1 MRKKQN
7 KKKYAKFLNKVR
19 KIFKQIN
26 ISKKK
31 VLAILACSA
40 LTILLTFVTYNLN
53 NPTYMNKL
61 LANVLNNG
69 TPANEAFDDN
79 TFYSCVVDAYNNEFN
94 ANKAYSDIL
103 TDDELEQIHTLNCSG
118 GSIADSDRITSI
130 KGIEKLTNIT
140 SINLENHRLTSVD
153 LSKNK
158 TLITLNLQGNQLTG
172 VDLRQ
177 NTALIELNLR
187 FNHDLTSL
195 SLNGLVSLE
204 KLDLYSTSLTDIDLT
219 SNVSLKDLNLAGN
232 KLTSIELNNNVLLEN
247 LDLGYGTFATSNNI
261 TSIDL
266 SKNTNLKTLNVDG
279 NGLTSLDLSS
289 NINLTSISFINR
301 TSTQDYKNELIPE
314 FKQSLTIGDKI
325 DIGTPRIKVPDNY
338 NIDYT
343 VGDSSVV
350 SYSNGIISALK
361 GGTTNLILNSDF
373 ANSPT
378 LSSSISVIDPNIF
391 LSSSTYTI
399 NNENK
404 FIVVGVDDN
413 ADTIKQNITASAG
426 DIVVDEEKNTLK
438 VNYNGVDVLTY
449 ALIGYKIDDYNMVT
463 IDNSKPWLSRKD
475 IKRYIYLRNN
485 NFDEGK
491 IRIRNC
497 NYTLNDSGID
507 ISYNNVTV
515 DRINYSKI
523 NINESYKLINSKL
536 YVGTDDFN
544 PSSFDAFNC
553 SVTDLGN
560 YKYEIYIG
568 SEKVDTIDVVKINIS
583 DKYTESLKKS
593 NSIYLGGK
601 KVENLDN
608 FEVINGFYEE
618 TNDELIIYD
627 SKEKKYELDNIKLLR
642 ITSEKYDLVN
652 SYSNN
657 VYYIYTGFDSYE
669 TEIVTENGTKETI
682 TERIDRT
689 KINLPKG
696 IVLNYDGWANYSICD
711 DMTMTCYET
720 ISAVYMNDNYNYKL
734 TKDYVYFGFMDYLE
748 PNYYINVTN
757 GVGKLNVDKD
767 KFDIYTTNNVYCT
780 SIPIVAVESY
790 YANGEYMEAHEID
803 GYDYNKEL
811 GTLYLGTDSFDPLRI
826 SKKINA
832 ETQYSTDDN
841 KLVIKYDGKKI
852 ETINIINLYMPD
864 MYKFIGGTIYTK
876 ADTFNKDMVKEI
888 TSLKDIDKNKVNII
902 NGKLGVEKN
911 DHEDDDGN
919 IYYTD
924 EFSICPLGYVSK
936 YEEEPFKGCFELG
949 NFNILSDDYNFN
961 KDYIYV
967 GPGEL
972 KKNIKFN
979 SWGKI
984 VSLEESLIEGVELVV
999 SDDTIE
1005 LWIVDTECDDEYI
1018 NGEYVETCYVNERI
1032 LKIDEW
1038 KIVRATSTKYDLESD
1053 KIVLKENE
1061 KFDISDI
1068 KVVNGKAELKDN
1080 MLLIKYKDEIV
1091 KKIKI
1096 EGKFLNNSTTTK
1108 TTSKDGTNKKTTLK
1122 KTTTSIKNNINK
1134 TTTTKKKY
1142 IYPTTTKRIVND
1154 IGSSKQKELNMLY
1167 KQGDN
1172 KLVIIYLLIM
1182 YNLLLMGLIFILKSK
1197 FNDKLMSNL

>member
-19 KIFKQIN
+19 KIFKQIK

-61 LANVLNNG
+61 FANVLNNG

-140 SINLENHRLTSVD
+140 SINLESHKLTSVD
-153 LSKNK
+153 LSKN
-158 TLITLNLQGNQLTG
+158 TALTALDLQGNQLTDI
-172 VDLRQ
+172 DLRQ

-187 FNHDLTSL
+187 FNYNLTSL

-204 KLDLYSTSLTDIDLT
+204 KLDLYSTSLTEIDLT

-232 KLTSIELNNNVLLEN
+232 KLTRIKLDNNVLLEN

-373 ANSPT
+373 ANRPT

-485 NFDEGK
+485 NFDESK

-497 NYTLNDSGID
+497 NYTLNDSWID

-536 YVGTDDFN
+536 YVGTYNFD

-583 DKYTESLKKS
+583 DKYTKSLENS
-593 NSIYLGGK
+593 NYIYLGVK
-601 KVENLDN
+601 SIKDLDS

-618 TNDELIIYD
+618 KNDELIIYD
-627 SKEKKYELDNIKLLR
+627 SEDKNYELNRIKLLR

-652 SYSNN
+652 SYLNN

-696 IVLNYDGWANYSICD
+696 FKLNFNRWANDYSICD
-711 DMTMTCYET
+711 DITCYET
-720 ISAVYMNDNYNYKL
+720 ISAVFISDSYDYKL
-734 TKDYVYFGFMDYLE
+734 TKDYVYFGFMDYLK

-757 GVGKLNVDKD
+757 GKGKLNGD
-767 KFDIYTTNNVYCT
+767 KFDIYTTNDVYCT

-790 YANGEYMEAHEID
+790 YANEEYMDAHEID
-803 GYDYNKEL
+803 GYDYNKKL
-811 GTLYLGTDSFDPLRI
+811 GALYLGTDSFDPLRI

-841 KLVIKYDGKKI
+841 KLVIKYDGKEI

-876 ADTFNKDMVKEI
+876 ADTFNKGMLKEI

-902 NGKLGVEKN
+902 NGKLGVEEK

-924 EFSICPLGYVSK
+924 EFSICPLGYVSND
-936 YEEEPFKGCFELG
+936 EEEPFKDCFELG

-979 SWGKI
+979 IWGEI
-984 VSLEESLIEGVELVV
+984 VPLEKLLMAGAELAV

-1005 LWIVDTECDDEYI
+1005 LWMVDTECDDEYI

-1032 LKIDEW
+1032 LKVDEW

-1096 EGKFLNNSTTTK
+1096 EGKSLNNSTTTK

>member
-31 VLAILACSA
+31 VLAILACST

-61 LANVLNNG
+61 FANVLNNG

-118 GSIADSDRITSI
+118 SGIADSDRITSI

-140 SINLENHRLTSVD
+140 SINLESHKLTSVD
-153 LSKNK
+153 LSKNTALT
-158 TLITLNLQGNQLTG
+158 TLDLQGNQLTDI
-172 VDLRQ
+172 DLRQ

-195 SLNGLVSLE
+195 SLDGLVSLE
-204 KLDLYSTSLTDIDLT
+204 KLDLYSTSLTEIDLT

-232 KLTSIELNNNVLLEN
+232 KLKSINLNNNVLLEN

-325 DIGTPRIKVPDNY
+325 DIGTPRIKVPANY

-343 VGDSSVV
+343 VEDSSVV

-361 GGTTNLILNSDF
+361 GGTTNLKLNSNF

-378 LSSSISVIDPNIF
+378 LSSSMSVIDPNIF

-485 NFDEGK
+485 NFDESK

-497 NYTLNDSGID
+497 NYTLNDSWID

-515 DRINYSKI
+515 DHINYSKI

-544 PSSFDAFNC
+544 SYSFDAFNC
-553 SVTDLGN
+553 SVTETETEPHS
-560 YKYEIYIG
+560 YKYNIKIG
-568 SEKVDTIDVVKINIS
+568 NTVVDTIDVVRIDTNYP
-583 DKYTESLKKS
+583 YTESLKNS
-593 NSIYLGGK
+593 NYIYLGGK
-601 KVENLDN
+601 DLDSFN
-608 FEVINGFYEE
+608 VINGFYEE

-627 SKEKKYELDNIKLLR
+627 SEGKNYELNRIKLLR
-642 ITSEKYDLVN
+642 ITSEKYDLVK

-689 KINLPKG
+689 KINLPEG
-696 IVLNYDGWANYSICD
+696 FALNYDGWANYSICD
-711 DMTMTCYET
+711 NITCYET
-720 ISAVYMNDNYNYKL
+720 ISAVFISDSYDYKL
-734 TKDYVYFGFMDYLE
+734 TKDYVYFGFMDYLK

-757 GVGKLNVDKD
+757 GKGKLNGD
-767 KFDIYTTNNVYCT
+767 KFDIYTANNVYCT

-790 YANGEYMEAHEID
+790 YANEEYMDAHEID
-803 GYDYNKEL
+803 GYDYNKKL
-811 GTLYLGTDSFDPLRI
+811 GALYLGTDSFDPLRI

-841 KLVIKYDGKKI
+841 KLVIKYDGKEI

-876 ADTFNKDMVKEI
+876 ADTLNKDMVKEI

-902 NGKLGVEKN
+902 NGKLGVEEK

-936 YEEEPFKGCFELG
+936 YEEEPFKDCFELG

-979 SWGKI
+979 NWGEI
-984 VSLEESLIEGVELVV
+984 VSLEKSLMGGVELAV

-1005 LWIVDTECDDEYI
+1005 LWEVDTECDDEYI

-1038 KIVRATSTKYDLESD
+1038 KIVRATSAKYDLESD

-1108 TTSKDGTNKKTTLK
+1108 TTSKDGTNKKTALK

-1134 TTTTKKKY
+1134 TTTTKKKN